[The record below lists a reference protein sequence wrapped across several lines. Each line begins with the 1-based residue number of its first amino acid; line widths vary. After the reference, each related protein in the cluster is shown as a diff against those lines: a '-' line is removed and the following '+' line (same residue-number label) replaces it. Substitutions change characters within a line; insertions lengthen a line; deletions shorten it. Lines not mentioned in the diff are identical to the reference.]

1 MITGVL
7 PVDRA
12 VINPKTPTLATRPIA
27 WSSCGPPRLCRQSTD
42 PLTHLATQWKDVAL
56 VLTGHAQS
64 TEPETGVAS
73 SGRARRRAT
82 C

>member
-1 MITGVL
+1 MLSRKT
-7 PVDRA
+7 RA
-12 VINPKTPTLATRPIA
+12 
-27 WSSCGPPRLCRQSTD
+27 PRRA
-42 PLTHLATQWKDVAL
+42 PTHLATQWKDVAL

-82 C
+82 CWL